1 MNPVDNTPII
11 LGEIKLLKDELSL
24 MQYRLEYL
32 EGLVNSNSST
42 LVIPRD
48 IPYNPVVTVYSCPTV
63 DGIYTKFANIT
74 SYNGET
80 CNGET

>member
-32 EGLVNSNSST
+32 EGLVMSNSSVP
-42 LVIPRD
+42 VIPRD
-48 IPYNPVVTVYSCPTV
+48 IPYNPVVTVYSCPAV
-63 DGIYTKFANIT
+63 DTIFTLYGDSK
-74 SYNGET
+74 
-80 CNGET
+80 